1 MPRFFVQAS
10 LENVEKGQKVRIDGK
25 DARHIQKSL
34 RMNIGESL
42 MICDG
47 IGYDAETVVDAFDG
61 DTVVLRVIR
70 AFANQTEPT
79 VKVTLYQGLPKG
91 DKLETIIQKC
101 VELGVT
107 EIVPVVMSRSIAK
120 PGDKIQNKLERWQ
133 KISDEAAG
141 QSGRGILPKVREPIS
156 FDRALKD
163 WENEKVLVCYEKG
176 GQPLGESVCPQN
188 GRISFVVGPE
198 GGISEEEIERMKQI
212 GAVIVSMGPRILR
225 TETAPIAALAV
236 LMEKSGNLG

>member
-1 MPRFFVQAS
+1 MPRFFIQTS
-10 LENVEKGQKVRIDGK
+10 LKEVSEGQNIRIDGK

-42 MICDG
+42 MVCDG
-47 IGYDAETVVDAFDG
+47 AGYDGETVIDSFEG
-61 DTVVLRVIR
+61 DTVVLKVTKV
-70 AFANQTEPT
+70 FANQTEPSLQ
-79 VKVTLYQGLPKG
+79 VTLYQGLPKG

-120 PGDKIQNKLERWQ
+120 PGDKIQNKVERWQ
-133 KISDEAAG
+133 KIADEAAG
-141 QSGRGILPKVREPIS
+141 QSGRGILPRVQAPLT
-156 FDRALKD
+156 FDQALQVWKD
-163 WENEKVLVCYEKG
+163 EKVLVCYEKG

-188 GRISFVVGPE
+188 NRISFVVGPE
-198 GGISEEEIERMKQI
+198 GGISEEEIKKMQQV

-225 TETAPIAALAV
+225 TETAPIAAMAV